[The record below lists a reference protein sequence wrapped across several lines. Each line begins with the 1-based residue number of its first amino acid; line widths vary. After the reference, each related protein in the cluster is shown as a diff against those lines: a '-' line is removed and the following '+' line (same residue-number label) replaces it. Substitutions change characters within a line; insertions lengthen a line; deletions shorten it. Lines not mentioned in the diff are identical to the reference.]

1 MQTSIKSRR
10 NSSRLL
16 ARSLHLAI
24 LVIILLIGTI
34 APIGNDA
41 IASNLPLKI
50 ASSAEGIRS
59 EYLYE
64 EDIPAAKNGQKIDT
78 LVDSYNNRQDLYF
91 DSPLMNRN
99 KLKHIFEF
107 SLRSQGTRKD
117 QFAAIEIYKNINGTL
132 TPFDYNEYDLS
143 KSTKLESH
151 IYLSDLK
158 GLDFKYLY
166 FRVGVFKDMESEYY
180 SDVIFFKVFIM
191 PSPTSSNVMEGSYVL
206 FTNESTDPSKSM
218 NTGKLNINSDF
229 YTQNKNLRLQA
240 YQMDINKPFKVDN
253 IRKNLYKKNVSKSS
267 VQYELGSSK
276 EFWAYNHEKDEDYKL
291 NAKLLYSGSKVNVWV
306 HNNEITEGN
315 AKQLGEEF
323 DNRIYSSVINHFGP
337 ASDVDGDG
345 KINLLCFDIQ
355 DGFQGNGGFIGGYFN
370 QMDVFDVPGSNKSE
384 LLYIDTYPALGKNKN
399 ELTYAF
405 STIAHELQHLV
416 NFNQNVLIEG
426 DKEGMDVWLDEGLS
440 MAAEQIYKGTRLS
453 DRIDYYNESF
463 SIGKGHSLL
472 HWDYDGDTL
481 ANYSLSYLFGQY
493 VKTQAKQGDSIF
505 KEILKDPNNNYKAV
519 ENVVKKYVDPTL
531 TFGKF
536 STHFRAALL
545 LKESSGLNGFNGD
558 FVASNL
564 QPRLYAGT
572 MKDLRGG
579 GAVLVKIDPRDGF
592 YEPESISSDMTYTV
606 LSTNSI
612 QASQIPVHKLKV
624 DPIGEIDEVITGSG
638 YANGKVTVKL
648 DSGSSTV
655 LGEVS
660 TGNDGKFSIKIP
672 KQRVGEMLY
681 IFTQSATG
689 KSKAIY
695 VKVVDK
701 TPPDKPIVYPI
712 HNKDVDLNGKAEAY
726 SHVFVMKGDA
736 ILALEQTKSNGN
748 FNVYL
753 GESQPIGTVLTVYV
767 QDEAGNK
774 GPDVI
779 VKVESAP
786 PTILTVANVNDQSL
800 EVKGKTDSNSNVYV
814 RSGNKVIGKGTS
826 KSNGDFTIKI
836 PKQRAGTEL
845 TVYAENTAGKEGDKF
860 IITVTAVP
868 AKPTVEQVADNQTAV
883 KGKASPGLTI
893 VVKSGLEVLGEGLVT
908 NKGTYS
914 VQISG
919 KQKAGTTLTVYAVN
933 EDDNKS
939 VEVKV
944 KVIDKTPPSVP
955 TVNGVVNSKTTTL
968 SGKAEAGS
976 TVYIYNGSKLLT
988 KVTVSKNGQ
997 FKGKITAQKK
1007 GAKLTVLATDL
1018 AGNKSGSKIVVVK

>member
-10 NSSRLL
+10 SSSRLL

-50 ASSAEGIRS
+50 ASSEDGIRS
-59 EYLYE
+59 AYLYE
-64 EDIPAAKNGQKIDT
+64 EDIPTAKNGQIVDT
-78 LVDSYNNRQDLYF
+78 LVDSYNNRQELYF

-180 SDVIFFKVFIM
+180 SDVTFFKIFIM

-240 YQMDINKPFKVDN
+240 YQMDINKPYKVDN

-267 VQYELGSSK
+267 VQYELGSNK

-536 STHFRAALL
+536 STHFRAALI

-558 FVASNL
+558 YVASNL

-624 DPIGEIDEVITGSG
+624 DPIGEIDEVITGIG
-638 YANGKVTVKL
+638 YANGKVTVK
-648 DSGSSTV
+648 DSGTNAV
-655 LGEVS
+655 LGEFS
-660 TGNDGKFSIKIP
+660 TGIDGRFSIKIT
-672 KQRVGEMLY
+672 KQAVGKSLY
-681 IFTQSATG
+681 VHTQSAAG
-689 KSKAIY
+689 VSKGIY
-695 VKVVDK
+695 VIVVDK
-701 TPPDKPIVYPI
+701 TPPDKPTVDPI
-712 HNKDVDLNGKAEAY
+712 HNKDVDLKGKAEAY
-726 SHVFVMKGDA
+726 SQVFVMKGNSL
-736 ILALEQTKSNGN
+736 LASAKTNSTGKFS
-748 FNVYL
+748 VYL
-753 GESQPIGTVLTVYV
+753 GESQPIGTVLTVYAK
-767 QDEAGNK
+767 DEAGNK
-774 GPDVI
+774 GPEVTI
-779 VKVESAP
+779 KVESAP
-786 PTILTVANVNDQSL
+786 PTIWTVANVNDQSL
-800 EVKGKTDSNSNVYV
+800 EVKGKTDSNSIVYV
-814 RSGNKVIGKGTS
+814 RSGSKAIGKGTS

-868 AKPTVEQVADNQTAV
+868 AKPTVEQVADNHTVV

-914 VQISG
+914 VRISG

>member
-1 MQTSIKSRR
+1 MHKMSNSWRR
-10 NSSRLL
+10 SSRSFARSCLL
-16 ARSLHLAI
+16 AFFI
-24 LVIILLIGTI
+24 IILLLGTL

-41 IASNLPLKI
+41 TASNLPLKI
-50 ASSAEGIRS
+50 ASSADGIRS
-59 EYLYE
+59 QYIYE
-64 EDIPAAKNGQKIDT
+64 EDIPVAINGQKIDT
-78 LVDSYNNRQDLYF
+78 LIDSYNNRQELYF

-99 KLKHIFEF
+99 KLKHMFEF
-107 SLRSQGTRKD
+107 SLRSQSSRKD
-117 QFAAIEIYKNINGTL
+117 QFAAIEVYKNINGTL
-132 TPFDYNEYDLS
+132 TPLDYNEYDLN
-143 KSTKLESH
+143 KSTKLDFH
-151 IYLSDLK
+151 LYLSDLK

-166 FRVGVFKDMESEYY
+166 FRVGVFNNMESEYY
-180 SDVIFFKVFIM
+180 SDETFFKVFIM
-191 PSPTSSNVMEGSYVL
+191 PSPTGSSVMEGSYVL

-229 YTQNKNLRLQA
+229 YTKNKNLRLQA
-240 YQMDINKPFKVDN
+240 YQMDINKTFKVDN
-253 IRKNLYKKNVSKSS
+253 IRKNLYKKNITKSS

-291 NAKLLYSGSKVNVWV
+291 NAKLMYSGSKVNVWV
-306 HNNEITEGN
+306 HNDEITEGN

-355 DGFQGNGGFIGGYFN
+355 DGFEGNGGFIGGYFN

-399 ELTYAF
+399 ELTHAF

-426 DKEGMDVWLDEGLS
+426 DIEGMDVWLDEAMS

-463 SIGKGHSLL
+463 SIAKGHSLL
-472 HWDYDGDTL
+472 YWDYNGDTL

-493 VKTQAKQGDSIF
+493 LKTQAKQGDSIF
-505 KEILKDPNNNYKAV
+505 KELLKDPNNNYKAV

-531 TFGKF
+531 SFGKF

-545 LKESSGLNGFNGD
+545 LKESTGLNGFNGD

-579 GAVLVKIDPRDGF
+579 GAVFVKIDPRDGF

-606 LSTNSI
+606 LSTNGI
-612 QASQIPVHKLKV
+612 PASQIPVYKLKV
-624 DPIGEIDEVITGSG
+624 DPIGEIDEVITGIG

-648 DSGSSTV
+648 DPGSSVV

-660 TGNDGKFSIKIP
+660 TGNDGKFSINIS
-672 KQRVGEMLY
+672 KQRVGQMLY

-689 KSKAIY
+689 KSKGIY

-701 TPPDKPIVYPI
+701 TPPAKPIVEPI
-712 HNKDVDLNGKAEAY
+712 YNKDVNLKGKAEAY
-726 SHVFVMKGDA
+726 SHVIVMKEDD
-736 ILALEQTKSNGN
+736 ILALEQTNSNGN

-774 GPDVI
+774 GPEVT

-786 PTILTVANVNDQSL
+786 PTIFTVANVNDQSI
-800 EVKGKTDSNSNVYV
+800 EVKGKTDSNSIVYV
-814 RSGNKVIGKGTS
+814 RSGNMVIGKGTS
-826 KSNGDFTIKI
+826 KSNGDFSIKI

-845 TVYAENTAGKEGDKF
+845 TIYAENTAGKVSVGF
-860 IITVTAVP
+860 SITITAVP
-868 AKPTVEQVADNQTAV
+868 AKPTVEKVADNETIV
-883 KGKASPGLTI
+883 KGKATAGLTI
-893 VVKSGLEVLGEGLVT
+893 VVKLGTKVLGEGIVN
-908 NKGTYS
+908 NKGVFS
-914 VQISG
+914 VRITG

-944 KVIDKTPPSVP
+944 KVIDKTPPTVP
-955 TVNGVVNSKTTTL
+955 TVNEVVNSKSTTL
-968 SGKAEAGS
+968 SGKAEPGS

-988 KVTVSKNGQ
+988 KVTVGKNGQ
-997 FKGKITAQKK
+997 FTGKIKAQKK
-1007 GAKLTVLATDL
+1007 GTKLTVLATDL
-1018 AGNKSGSKIVVVK
+1018 AGNKSGAKMVVVK

>member
-1 MQTSIKSRR
+1 MHKMSNSWRR
-10 NSSRLL
+10 SSRSFARSCLL
-16 ARSLHLAI
+16 AFFI
-24 LVIILLIGTI
+24 IILLLGTLS
-34 APIGNDA
+34 PIGNEA
-41 IASNLPLKI
+41 TASNLPLKI
-50 ASSAEGIRS
+50 ASSTDGIRS
-59 EYLYE
+59 QYIYE
-64 EDIPAAKNGQKIDT
+64 EDIPIAINGKKIDT
-78 LVDSYNNRQDLYF
+78 LIDSYNNRQELYF

-99 KLKHIFEF
+99 KLKHMFEF
-107 SLRSQGTRKD
+107 SLRSQSSRKD
-117 QFAAIEIYKNINGTL
+117 QFAAIEVYKNINGTL
-132 TPFDYNEYDLS
+132 TPFDYNEYDLN
-143 KSTKLESH
+143 KSTKLDFH
-151 IYLSDLK
+151 LYLSDLK

-166 FRVGVFKDMESEYY
+166 FRVGVFNNMESEYY
-180 SDVIFFKVFIM
+180 SDETIFKVFIM

-206 FTNESTDPSKSM
+206 FTNESTDPYKSM
-218 NTGKLNINSDF
+218 NTGKLSFNSDL
-229 YTQNKNLRLQA
+229 YTKNKNLRLQA

-253 IRKNLYKKNVSKSS
+253 IRKHLYKKNIKSS
-267 VQYELGSSK
+267 VQYTLGSNN
-276 EFWAYNHEKDEDYKL
+276 EFWAYNHETDEDYKL

-355 DGFQGNGGFIGGYFN
+355 DGFEDNGGFIGGYFN
-370 QMDVFDVPGSNKSE
+370 QMDVYDVDKSNKSE

-399 ELTYAF
+399 ELTDAF

-426 DKEGMDVWLDEGLS
+426 DKEGMDVWLDEAMS

-463 SIGKGHSLL
+463 SIAKGHSLL
-472 HWDYDGDTL
+472 YWDYDGDTL

-493 VKTQAKQGDSIF
+493 LKTQAKQGDSIF
-505 KEILKDPNNNYKAV
+505 KELLKDPNNNYKAV
-519 ENVVKKYVDPTL
+519 ENAVKKYVDPTL

-564 QPRLYAGT
+564 QPKLYAGT

-579 GAVLVKIDPRDGF
+579 GAVLVKIDPLDGF
-592 YEPESISSDMTYTV
+592 YEPESISSDMTFTV

-612 QASQIPVHKLKV
+612 PANQIPVHILKV
-624 DPIGEIDEVITGSG
+624 DPIGEIDEVITGIG
-638 YANGKVTVKL
+638 YTNGKVTVQL
-648 DSGSSTV
+648 HSSTSAV
-655 LGEVS
+655 LGEYS
-660 TGNDGKFSIKIP
+660 TGSDGRFSIKIP
-672 KQRVGEMLY
+672 KQRVGQMLY
-681 IFTQSATG
+681 VYTQSAAG

-695 VKVVDK
+695 VKVIDK
-701 TPPDKPIVYPI
+701 TPPGKPIVDPI
-712 HNKDVDLNGKAEAY
+712 HNEDVNLKGKAEAY
-726 SHVFVMKGDA
+726 SHVFVMKEDD
-736 ILALEQTKSNGN
+736 ILALEQTNSNGN

-753 GESQPIGTVLTVYV
+753 GESQPIGTLLKVYV

-774 GPDVI
+774 GPEVT

-786 PTILTVANVNDQSL
+786 PTILSVANVNDQSL
-800 EVKGKTDSNSNVYV
+800 EVKGKTDSNSIVYV
-814 RSGNKVIGKGTS
+814 RSGNKVIGKGTA
-826 KSNGDFTIKI
+826 KSSGDFTIKI

-845 TVYAENTAGKEGDKF
+845 TIYAENTAGKKGEE
-860 IITVTAVP
+860 ISLTVTAIP
-868 AKPTVEQVADNQTAV
+868 AKPTVEQVTDNQTV
-883 KGKASPGLTI
+883 IYGKASAGLTI
-893 VVKSGLEVLGEGLVT
+893 VVKLGTKVLGEGIVN
-908 NKGTYS
+908 NKGVFS
-914 VQISG
+914 VRITG

-944 KVIDKTPPSVP
+944 KVIDKSPPSVP
-955 TVNGVVNSKTTTL
+955 TVNGVVNSKSISL
-968 SGKAEAGS
+968 SGKAEPGS

-988 KVTVSKNGQ
+988 KVTVGKNGQ
-997 FKGKITAQKK
+997 YKGTITAQKK
-1007 GAKLTVLATDL
+1007 GAKLTVLAMDL